1 MATCQ
6 QVALPLIGAVKTKV
20 LYKKRLVKKN
30 NAETMAPNHVTGV
43 VLPARSKTKIAVV
56 LGHVTVIVNIAGIK
70 NEKEAEVETV
80 GREGVRAKNVK
91 EVEAETGVVQIDIVE
106 AKAKRGGGGRGHAQE
121 IVTHGKGHRLVSVG
135 ASEVG

>member
-1 MATCQ
+1 MSS
-6 QVALPLIGAVKTKV
+6 TK
-20 LYKKRLVKKN
+20 RKKN

-43 VLPARSKTKIAVV
+43 VLPARTKTKIAVV

-70 NEKEAEVETV
+70 NGIKNEKEAEVET

-91 EVEAETGVVQIDIVE
+91 EVEAETGVDQIDIVE

-121 IVTHGKGHRLVSVG
+121 IVTHGKGRRLVSVE